1 MLSQYKRAISR
12 GLGVMG
18 ALAFGLLVAAQQ
30 AGIALAEYNPKTG
43 GDPYYYSGYPGPPT
57 WFWILVFS
65 SIVAAVVVFMADASV
80 RNSGRRN

>member
-1 MLSQYKRAISR
+1 MLSRFQRAILR
-12 GLGVMG
+12 VLGVMG
-18 ALAFGLLVAAQQ
+18 AAAFGLLAAAHQ

-65 SIVAAVVVFMADASV
+65 SVVAAVVVFVADGSV
-80 RNSGRRN
+80 KNTRR